1 MEEQVPSSANI
12 LVIGGGPAGSYA
24 ATVLARE
31 GFEVTLLEKDVFPR
45 YHIGESML
53 PSCRP
58 FLKFIDCEEKLKNHG
73 FTIKPGAAVKLNQYK
88 REGYTDFISTNPDN
102 AAWNVVRSEFDELLL
117 RHASEMG
124 VHVYE
129 GVRVE
134 EIHFTPDEPTR
145 PVSLT
150 WSKEDKT
157 RGKVS
162 FNWLVDA
169 SGRNGLM
176 STRYL
181 KNRTF
186 NRTLRNV
193 AVWGY
198 WTDET
203 GWAWFIPLHNGTTSV
218 GVVLVEEESKR
229 KKAQYRS
236 EFNEKSLSEI
246 QHDCYMADLQR
257 VPGLIR
263 LLGTATF
270 EGKLTSA
277 GDYNYHATEYAG
289 PNFRLAGDAGGS
301 PISSNILTRLK
312 LTLTSLAFIDPFFS
326 SGIHLALTGGLSA
339 ASTIAASIRGNCT
352 EAEACGFHSSKVG
365 TAYTRY
371 EIFKGMSAH
380 LLIAKYPS
388 FLLVVLGVY
397 KQIRS
402 QETAVLYEVDEDN
415 FDNAFHFLRP
425 VIQGCADADEGL
437 TEAELQN
444 TLDFCRNVFA
454 PTQPETH
461 EAAIQRLGSLA
472 DPDGPLLDTDTI
484 DKLTGTDMEAKH
496 ALWKINARKPL
507 HSMYDCKRNFGTEI
521 INGFYVKMEQ
531 GMLGLGHFFVELGQ
545 ILLISGAL
553 AGLDRIHMHPYL
565 CGSCTKA
572 YD

>member
-1 MEEQVPSSANI
+1 MEAQVPLSTNI

-31 GFEVTLLEKDVFPR
+31 GFEVVLLEKDVFPR

-58 FLKFIDCEEKLKNHG
+58 FLRFIDCEEKLKNHG
-73 FTIKPGAAVKLNQYK
+73 FTLKPGAAVKLNQHK
-88 REGYTDFISTNPDN
+88 REGYTDFISANPDN
-102 AAWNVVRSEFDELLL
+102 GAWNVVRSEFDDLLL
-117 RHASEMG
+117 RHAAEMG

-134 EIHFTPDEPTR
+134 EIHFAFNEPTR

-150 WSKEDKT
+150 WTKDDRTQGE
-157 RGKVS
+157 VS

-181 KNRTF
+181 KNRSF
-186 NRTLRNV
+186 NKTLRNV

-198 WTDET
+198 WTGTGCYAPGTTRENAPWFEALTDET

-236 EFNEKSLSEI
+236 ESNGKSSSEL

-257 VPGLIR
+257 APGLIQ
-263 LLGTATF
+263 LLGDAKF
-270 EGKLTSA
+270 EGKLMSA
-277 GDYNYHATEYAG
+277 GDYSYHASEHAG
-289 PNFRLAGDAGGS
+289 PNFRIAGDAG
-301 PISSNILTRLK
+301 
-312 LTLTSLAFIDPFFS
+312 AFIDPFFS

-352 EAEACGFHSSKVG
+352 EAEACEFHSSKIG
-365 TAYTRY
+365 TAYTR
-371 EIFKGMSAH
+371 
-380 LLIAKYPS
+380 
-388 FLLVVLGVY
+388 FLFVVLGVY

-402 QETAVLYEVDEDN
+402 QEMAVLYDVDEDN
-415 FDNAFHFLRP
+415 FDRAFHFLRP
-425 VIQGCADADEGL
+425 VIQGSADVDESL
-437 TEAELQN
+437 TEAELQS

-454 PTQPETH
+454 PTQPETYQ
-461 EAAIQRLGSLA
+461 AAVQRLGSLA
-472 DPDGPLLDTDTI
+472 DPDGPLLDTDMI
-484 DKLTGTDMEAKH
+484 DKLTGTDLDAKH

-507 HSMYDCKRNFGTEI
+507 QSMYDCKRNFGTEI
-521 INGFYVKMEQ
+521 INGFCVKMEQ
-531 GMLGLGHFFVELGQ
+531 GALGLVR
-545 ILLISGAL
+545 A
-553 AGLDRIHMHPYL
+553 
-565 CGSCTKA
+565 
-572 YD
+572 